1 MTETSSLTNQ
11 PGSTRKKVRGWIIK
25 ILIGLVLILGF
36 VIYWKYY
43 NAYSEGDRIGKD
55 LKISTRGNLFK
66 TCEGYLTEGCRDVVS
81 NPVTFTFSVSDEE
94 VEKKLL
100 QYQLDPNS
108 CVKLTYVE
116 YRNTLFWRGDSKYVV
131 VAAEELSK

>member
-1 MTETSSLTNQ
+1 MAESNVNTPQPNSS
-11 PGSTRKKVRGWIIK
+11 RKKIRGWIIK
-25 ILIGLVLILGF
+25 ILVVFLLIITF

-55 LKISTRGNLFK
+55 LKISTRGNIFK

-81 NPVTFTFSVSDEE
+81 NPVTFTFSVADEE

-100 QYQLDPNS
+100 QYQLDPNA
-108 CVKLTYVE
+108 CVKLTYKE
-116 YRNTLFWRGDSKYVV
+116 YRNTLFWRGDSKYVI
-131 VAAEELSK
+131 VAAEELNN